1 MIYGFAAGQV
11 LAMTQRA
18 QNNILGTAL
27 FWRAAQIFGN
37 SIAFMFPVSTPA
49 KAASLPLPKSKV
61 NSRAPTSAS
70 GSKSQSVVPKPVAS
84 TSTYTKTE
92 HLGSPARA
100 LTRQEKMDQRMIDGA
115 QHTFATKY
123 LRKPSVPVFGGSS
136 SSVLNVVAV
145 ENSDN
150 SDTGSVKR
158 NVAKETPTKSTK
170 SPAPASN
177 HWRPAGSNHFSHKST
192 TPETPGSSARDKSIA
207 SHPRRTPKAMP
218 KTTPR
223 RKSTGKPEI
232 DAINIATDDPS
243 AKTLDFGVKPGTAR
257 LADLCEEDKMK
268 VAKLIEQLMKLG
280 AENEVSAAQ
289 FDEEKDHLQESLRA
303 AQSEASILLEKTM
316 SYSPNM
322 RNLWILLRAIRR
334 ACDS

>member
-1 MIYGFAAGQV
+1 MKNGVMYLFPAGLV
-11 LAMTQRA
+11 LAMKQRA
-18 QNNILGTAL
+18 QKNILGSAS
-27 FWRAAQIFGN
+27 FWRAARFFGN

-70 GSKSQSVVPKPVAS
+70 GSKSRATIPKPVAS

-136 SSVLNVVAV
+136 SSVLNVVNV

-150 SDTGSVKR
+150 SDTSPVKL
-158 NVAKETPTKSTK
+158 NVAKETPTKSAK
-170 SPAPASN
+170 DPSSASN

-192 TPETPGSSARDKSIA
+192 TPQTPASAARDKSIA
-207 SHPRRTPKAMP
+207 SANGEH
-218 KTTPR
+218 
-223 RKSTGKPEI
+223 RKPCRKRHQEG
-232 DAINIATDDPS
+232 N
-243 AKTLDFGVKPGTAR
+243 R
-257 LADLCEEDKMK
+257 L
-268 VAKLIEQLMKLG
+268 
-280 AENEVSAAQ
+280 VSR
-289 FDEEKDHLQESLRA
+289 ESL
-303 AQSEASILLEKTM
+303 Q
-316 SYSPNM
+316 
-322 RNLWILLRAIRR
+322 
-334 ACDS
+334 

>member
-1 MIYGFAAGQV
+1 MIYGFCRPCFGYSV
-11 LAMTQRA
+11 RKT
-18 QNNILGTAL
+18 ILGSAS
-27 FWRAAQIFGN
+27 FWRAARFFGN

-100 LTRQEKMDQRMIDGA
+100 LTRQEKVDQRMIDGA

-136 SSVLNVVAV
+136 SSVLNVVNV

-150 SDTGSVKR
+150 SDTSPVKL

-170 SPAPASN
+170 SPAPAESQE
-177 HWRPAGSNHFSHKST
+177 ST
-192 TPETPGSSARDKSIA
+192 VQTILHNDNPETPLFSDKSIV
-207 SHPRRTPKAMP
+207 SHPRRTPESHAENDTK
-218 KTTPR
+218 
-223 RKSTGKPEI
+223 RKSTGKLEI

-243 AKTLDFGVKPGTAR
+243 AKNLDVDVKPGTAR

-303 AQSEASILLEKTM
+303 AQSEASVLLEKTNVVQ
-316 SYSPNM
+316 SKYAQSLDLIKGYQALTYN
-322 RNLWILLRAIRR
+322 
-334 ACDS
+334 